1 MGKIFNSTFETS
13 LRIMLLL
20 SVCGNGITADKIAGY
35 DLLTVYSRYFD
46 LSDQVLNGDNDFGFS
61 EYAAR
66 RKNIQ
71 GTLKDM
77 VLEGTVKVAR
87 GNDGFRYAITEAG
100 FNVSKNMQSEYAVMY
115 KKLALITASKFRNKT
130 DSEIMDVINRASM
143 KSLRR

>member
-1 MGKIFNSTFETS
+1 MEKVFNSTFETS

-20 SVCGNGITADKIAGY
+20 SVCGSGITADRIAEY

-46 LSDQVLNGDNDFGFS
+46 LSGQVLNGDNDFGFS

-66 RKNIQ
+66 RKSIQ

-77 VLEGTVKVAR
+77 VLQGTVKVIR
-87 GNDGFRYAITEAG
+87 GNDGFRYEITEAG
-100 FNVSKNMQSEYAVMY
+100 FSASKRMQSEYAITY
-115 KKLALITASKFRNKT
+115 KKLAQITARRYGNKT
-130 DSEIMDVINRASM
+130 DSEIMDVINKASM

>member
-1 MGKIFNSTFETS
+1 MEKVFNSAFETS

-20 SVCGNGITADKIAGY
+20 SVCGNGITADRIAEY
-35 DLLTVYSRYFD
+35 DLLTVYSRYFG

-77 VLEGTVKVAR
+77 VLDGTVKVVR

-100 FNVSKNMQSEYAVMY
+100 FNASKRMQSEYAMTY
-115 KKLALITASKFRNKT
+115 KKLALVTARKYGSKT
-130 DSEIMDVINRASM
+130 DSEIMDVINKASM